1 MNSNL
6 YNELI
11 KSLETGY
18 INDSI
23 SSEIKYHP
31 EILSNDIVSS
41 KKILTTIEKEL
52 KDCDEFW
59 ISVAFLTM
67 SGFASIVNVL
77 QELEANQIKGKIL
90 VSQYLNFTQP
100 NALKHLLN
108 FNNIDLKIVVE
119 GNFHSKGFLFKKN
132 EIYDLIIGSSN
143 LTAEAL
149 SYNKE
154 WNLKVSAHKDSRII
168 KEAISEFRHEFDRAV
183 NVNKEF
189 IDSYEDIY
197 NRQADINRIPNKNN
211 KFESTKKILPNMMQK
226 EALKNI
232 KDLRLKRKN
241 KALIISA
248 TGTGKTFLSAF
259 DVKEFNPSTFLFV
272 VHRGYIAKATMRA
285 YKKVFGSSLD
295 AGVYSGKKRNKNA

>member
-77 QELEANQIKGKIL
+77 QELEANQIKGKISL
-90 VSQYLNFTQP
+90 P
-100 NALKHLLN
+100 
-108 FNNIDLKIVVE
+108 D
-119 GNFHSKGFLFKKN
+119 
-132 EIYDLIIGSSN
+132 
-143 LTAEAL
+143 
-149 SYNKE
+149 
-154 WNLKVSAHKDSRII
+154 
-168 KEAISEFRHEFDRAV
+168 ISV
-183 NVNKEF
+183 PSV
-189 IDSYEDIY
+189 
-197 NRQADINRIPNKNN
+197 
-211 KFESTKKILPNMMQK
+211 T
-226 EALKNI
+226 
-232 KDLRLKRKN
+232 DLRAKIPKLTLPKIPTS
-241 KALIISA
+241 LPSIS
-248 TGTGKTFLSAF
+248 
-259 DVKEFNPSTFLFV
+259 NPL
-272 VHRGYIAKATMRA
+272 A
-285 YKKVFGSSLD
+285 
-295 AGVYSGKKRNKNA
+295 